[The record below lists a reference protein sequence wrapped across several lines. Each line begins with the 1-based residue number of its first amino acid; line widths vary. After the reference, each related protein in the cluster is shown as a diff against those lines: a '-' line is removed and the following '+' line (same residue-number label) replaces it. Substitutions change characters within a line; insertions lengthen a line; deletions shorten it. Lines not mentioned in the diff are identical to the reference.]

1 MQNETKK
8 TIAAAVLYGLF
19 LLLILLLKTTDV
31 EPAGPAAAAVGL
43 AGLNSGFFD
52 LVGQHPLLTD
62 LSNGIGGI
70 AIATVLFFAFLGL
83 LQLIKRKSFV
93 AVDTDL
99 YLLAGLYAAIFILY
113 LFFLKFIINFRPVLE
128 DGELAASFPSS
139 HTLLGIT
146 VFGSA
151 ALQFKRRLSDKK
163 LRTAVV
169 LICQI
174 LTLLIILFRL
184 LCGLHWLTDI
194 LGGALIGS
202 ALLLTYDIFSHK
214 LPKKNESETNP

>member
-1 MQNETKK
+1 MQKETKK

-19 LLLILLLKTTDV
+19 LLLVLLLKTTDV
-31 EPAGPAAAAVGL
+31 KPAGPAAAAVGL
-43 AGLNSGFFD
+43 SGLNSGFFS
-52 LVGQHPLLTD
+52 LVGEHPLFTD
-62 LSNGIGGI
+62 LSNGIGVI

-83 LQLIKRKSFV
+83 LQLIKRKSFF

-99 YLLAGLYAAIFILY
+99 YILACLYAAIFAIY
-113 LFFLKFIINFRPVLE
+113 LFFLKFIINCRPILE
-128 DGELAASFPSS
+128 NGEFAASFPSS

-151 ALQFKRRLSDKK
+151 ALQFKRRLTNKK
-163 LRTAVV
+163 LRKA
-169 LICQI
+169 LILACQI

-194 LGGALIGS
+194 LGSILIGS
-202 ALLLTYDIFSHK
+202 ALLLTYDICCHK
-214 LPKKNESETNP
+214 LPNKNQSEVKP